1 MKDIVVLNRE
11 DVDSFWKLRFDL
23 LNELGE
29 ICSDINLIELEQS
42 TKGFFLSSI
51 NKNLICYGV
60 VENNEIIS
68 TVSLCLFDRIPY
80 PENLKGKEGYILNV
94 YTCPGF
100 RRQGLAKLLLQEI
113 IIYANNH
120 NINKLWLNSSKYGKC
135 LYSSLGFIC
144 KNDEMVLMLKN

>member
-11 DVDSFWKLRFDL
+11 DVDSFWKLRLGL
-23 LNELGE
+23 LKELGE

-42 TKGFFLSSI
+42 TKDFFLSSI

-68 TVSLCLFDRIPY
+68 IVSLCLFDRIPY

>member
-11 DVDSFWKLRFDL
+11 DVDSFWKLRFGL
-23 LNELGE
+23 LKELGE

-42 TKGFFLSSI
+42 TKDFFLSSI

-68 TVSLCLFDRIPY
+68 IVSLCLFDRIPY

-100 RRQGLAKLLLQEI
+100 RRQGLAKLLLREI

>member
-11 DVDSFWKLRFDL
+11 DVDSFWKLRLGL
-23 LNELGE
+23 LKELGE

-42 TKGFFLSSI
+42 TKTFFLSSI

-68 TVSLCLFDRIPY
+68 IVSLCLFDRIPY

-94 YTCPGF
+94 YT
-100 RRQGLAKLLLQEI
+100 
-113 IIYANNH
+113 
-120 NINKLWLNSSKYGKC
+120 
-135 LYSSLGFIC
+135 
-144 KNDEMVLMLKN
+144 

>member
-11 DVDSFWKLRFDL
+11 DVDSFWKLRLGL
-23 LNELGE
+23 LKELGE

-42 TKGFFLSSI
+42 TKDFFLSSI

-68 TVSLCLFDRIPY
+68 IVSLCLFDRIPY

-120 NINKLWLNSSKYGKC
+120 DINKLWLNSSEYGKY

>member
-23 LNELGE
+23 LKEFGE

-42 TKGFFLSSI
+42 TKDFFLSSI

-68 TVSLCLFDRIPY
+68 IVSLCLFDRIPY

>member
-23 LNELGE
+23 LKELGE

-42 TKGFFLSSI
+42 TKDFFLSSI
-51 NKNLICYGV
+51 NKNFICYGV

-68 TVSLCLFDRIPY
+68 IVSLCLFDRIPY

-120 NINKLWLNSSKYGKC
+120 NINKLWLNSSEYGKY

>member
-11 DVDSFWKLRFDL
+11 DVDSFWKLRLGL
-23 LNELGE
+23 LKELGE

-42 TKGFFLSSI
+42 TKTFFLSSI

-68 TVSLCLFDRIPY
+68 IVSLCLFDRIPY

>member
-11 DVDSFWKLRFDL
+11 DVDSFWKLRLGL
-23 LNELGE
+23 LKELGE

-42 TKGFFLSSI
+42 TKDFFLSSI

-68 TVSLCLFDRIPY
+68 IVSLCLFDRIPY

-120 NINKLWLNSSKYGKC
+120 NINKLWLNSSEYGKY

>member
-11 DVDSFWKLRFDL
+11 DVDSFWKLRFGL
-23 LNELGE
+23 LKELGE

-42 TKGFFLSSI
+42 TKTFFLSSI

-68 TVSLCLFDRIPY
+68 IVSLCLFDRIPY

-120 NINKLWLNSSKYGKC
+120 DINKLWLNSSEYGKY

>member
-11 DVDSFWKLRFDL
+11 DVDSFWKLRFGL
-23 LNELGE
+23 LKELGE

-42 TKGFFLSSI
+42 TKDFFLSSI

-68 TVSLCLFDRIPY
+68 IVSLCLFDRIPY

>member
-1 MKDIVVLNRE
+1 MKKFVFPLICATVMA
-11 DVDSFWKLRFDL
+11 FTA
-23 LNELGE
+23 
-29 ICSDINLIELEQS
+29 CSDDKDELNTEIYYSLAHARYEYTSDSGDFESIVFSGDNS
-42 TKGFFLSSI
+42 TFSYAYS
-51 NKNLICYGV
+51 
-60 VENNEIIS
+60 
-68 TVSLCLFDRIPY
+68 P
-80 PENLKGKEGYILNV
+80 KGKEGYILNV

-120 NINKLWLNSSKYGKC
+120 DINKLWLNSSEYGKY

>member
-11 DVDSFWKLRFDL
+11 DVDSFWKLRLGL
-23 LNELGE
+23 LKELGE

-42 TKGFFLSSI
+42 TKTFFLSSI

-68 TVSLCLFDRIPY
+68 IVSLCLFDRIPY

-120 NINKLWLNSSKYGKC
+120 DINKLWLNSSEYGKY